1 MDSLELNKSKYN
13 VSNIKD
19 ILHRKLILAKPLT
32 KDQLKKIN
40 LVNPPV
46 YEKEKYL
53 IQEQW
58 LYSINIGEWED
69 VEITIQGSNEKPDAE
84 IIEMA
89 EKIFDELYLHISCAL
104 KYLQKF
110 FPNQEMKNYYLS
122 TICFGKMVNFD
133 DYIFTGFSL
142 SFLFDDDTF
151 EYQYK
156 VKFKDNGWPIGF
168 EGGPI

>member
-1 MDSLELNKSKYN
+1 MDSLELNKSKYI

-32 KDQLKKIN
+32 KDQFKKI
-40 LVNPPV
+40 VNPSV

-110 FPNQEMKNYYLS
+110 FPNQEIKNYYLS
-122 TICFGKMVNFD
+122 TICFGKIVNFD
-133 DYIFTGFSL
+133 DYIFSGFSL
-142 SFLFDDDTF
+142 SFLFEDDTF